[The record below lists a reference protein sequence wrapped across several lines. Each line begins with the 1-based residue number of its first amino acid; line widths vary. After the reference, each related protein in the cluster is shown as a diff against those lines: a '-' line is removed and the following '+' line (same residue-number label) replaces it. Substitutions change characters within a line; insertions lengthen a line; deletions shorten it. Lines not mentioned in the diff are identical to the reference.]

1 MALLLSLGP
10 QMGVSWFGRYPVG
23 KIFINW
29 IPTRH
34 VLQPLRFCPT
44 RNSSYHVR
52 WFLFIQKK
60 DHKCVF
66 ERLNE
71 RHRSIQENHTVLVP
85 LKFYR
90 AFFIFLQTISKT
102 QQRTK
107 NYFGTLLEKWFSL
120 HFVVIFKTYITE

>member
-1 MALLLSLGP
+1 MIKVAINSDGTTVISGATDGCIMVWEVSSGENLHKLNTHTTCITTLTFLSNEKFILSCK
-10 QMGVSWFGRYPVG
+10 M
-23 KIFINW
+23 IFIY
-29 IPTRH
+29 
-34 VLQPLRFCPT
+34 
-44 RNSSYHVR
+44 SE
-52 WFLFIQKK
+52 K

-107 NYFGTLLEKWFSL
+107 NYFGTLLEK
-120 HFVVIFKTYITE
+120 